1 MTDAAAMW
9 LLAHL
14 AVTWAM
20 VGVIWTVQLL
30 QYPVMARVP
39 AEGFAVFELAHQRR
53 ITAVL
58 ALFAPL
64 EIVTAAAV
72 AVAVPEVPRWLSIGA
87 GAVLAAVWLATA
99 AFYGPLHGRLAA
111 GFDAVLHRRLVSTN
125 WWRTAA
131 WTARGAAALAMVAL
145 VWA

>member
-1 MTDAAAMW
+1 MAEVW

-30 QYPVMARVP
+30 QYPLMARVP
-39 AEGFAVFELAHQRR
+39 ADGFIGFEQAHQRR

-64 EIVTAAAV
+64 EIVTAVAV
-72 AVAVPEVPRWLSIGA
+72 AFAVPEVPRWLSFGA
-87 GAVLAAVWLATA
+87 GAVLAAVWVATA
-99 AFYGPLHGRLAA
+99 AFYGPLHGRLST
-111 GFDAVLHRRLVSTN
+111 GFDPALHRLLVRAN
-125 WWRTAA
+125 WVRTVA
-131 WTARGAAALAMVAL
+131 WTLRGAAALAMVAF
-145 VWA
+145 VRI

>member
-1 MTDAAAMW
+1 MADVW

-30 QYPVMARVP
+30 QYPLMARVP
-39 AEGFAVFELAHQRR
+39 ADGFIGFEQAHQRR

-72 AVAVPEVPRWLSIGA
+72 AFAVPEVPRWLSFGA
-87 GAVLAAVWLATA
+87 GAVLAAVWVSTA

-111 GFDAVLHRRLVSTN
+111 GFDAELHRRLVRSN

-131 WTARGAAALAMVAL
+131 WTLRGAAALAMVA
-145 VWA
+145 VVSS